1 MTFVRTALF
10 AVTSFVTTVA
20 AAAYPERPIRYI
32 VPSAAG
38 GGPDTSARILA
49 DAVGRQ
55 MGRQLIVDNRPGA
68 TGTIGMAMIAKA
80 TPDGYTIGHA
90 PVPAVAIMQHVMK
103 LPYRPETDLQPV
115 VQTHFT
121 PNLLGV
127 SPSLPVYSV
136 TELITYAKA
145 NPGKLLFASTGNA
158 STIHLSGE
166 LFMLM
171 TDTKMLHVPFKAA
184 AAAITDMTAGRVQL
198 MFDNIQ
204 SIAPHVRSGRAR
216 GLAVT
221 SAKRALG
228 FPELPT
234 IAEAGV
240 PGYEVTAWGGIV
252 VPAGMPKPLVARLNA
267 EFNTALASPPVRE
280 KFAARGLEIVG
291 GTPEAFAA
299 HLKKESAKW
308 ADVVKRAGITAE

>member
-1 MTFVRTALF
+1 VIIARIALLL
-10 AVTSFVTTVA
+10 TVCVIA
-20 AAAYPERPIRYI
+20 QAPAAYPERPIRYI

-49 DAVGRQ
+49 DEVGRQ
-55 MGRQLIVDNRPGA
+55 IGRQIIVDNRTGA
-68 TGTIGMAMIAKA
+68 TGTIGIALVAKA
-80 TPDGYTIGHA
+80 APDGYTIGQGS
-90 PVPAVAIMQHVMK
+90 VPPLVIMQHVMK
-103 LPYRPETDLQPV
+103 LPYRPDKDLQPI

-121 PNLLGV
+121 PNLLAV
-127 SPSLPVYSV
+127 APSLPVYSV
-136 TELITYAKA
+136 LELVTYAKN

-171 TDTKMLHVPFKAA
+171 TDTKMIHVPFKGAA
-184 AAAITDMTAGRVQL
+184 AATTDLTAGRVHL

-204 SIAPHVRSGRAR
+204 SITPHVNAGRVR

-221 SAKRALG
+221 SARRASA

-240 PGYEVTAWGGIV
+240 PGYEVSAWGSV
-252 VPAGMPKPLVARLNA
+252 VAPAGLPKPILARLNT
-267 EFNTALASPPVRE
+267 EFNTALASSPVKA
-280 KFAARGLEIVG
+280 KFAALGLEIVG
-291 GTPEAFAA
+291 GTPEQFAE
-299 HLKKESAKW
+299 HLRKESAKW
-308 ADVVKRAGITAE
+308 ADVVKRAGVRVE